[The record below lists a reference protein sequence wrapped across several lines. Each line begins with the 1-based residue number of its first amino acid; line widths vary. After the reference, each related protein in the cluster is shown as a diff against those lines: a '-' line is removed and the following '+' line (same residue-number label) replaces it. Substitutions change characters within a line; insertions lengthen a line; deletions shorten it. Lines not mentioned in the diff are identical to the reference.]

1 MCKDPQM
8 PMTLAIAD
16 CQMDLH
22 VISFTG
28 LETLN
33 EVYRFDIDLISTDA
47 PIDPDSLLGRDAF
60 FRFGLSDKGVRG
72 QIHEAEQVDAGIGLT
87 HYRVAVMP
95 ELQALARCRRSRAYH
110 GASTPDLIRQ
120 LLENHGIA
128 NDTYRFE
135 HLTGRYLHRP
145 LCVQYAETDLHF
157 LQRLCEEDGIHFR
170 FEHTAHGPVLVFS
183 DDPVSFPERTS
194 PLRFNPDDMQDAGEP
209 QLFHLAEHR
218 SMRANRTR
226 PARQTGLAVQ
236 PMAPPEHPAP
246 DAHAI
251 NEPFEQTAAHGW
263 LDHETAC
270 LQQRSARALERI
282 RCEHRDIKGCSNQAA
297 LRSGEIVHVLDHPEP
312 LFNDHWLLTEVYHTG
327 RQLHLLDGHTAH
339 DTALVISALP
349 EAEPCWPQTI
359 GEKTDGY
366 ANEFKVIP
374 WAMSFRAAIRHPRPR
389 INQVHVATLMPGL
402 NDDAD
407 IDPSTHRSIRFDWQK
422 DEIPDA
428 PLGRW
433 PLAQVM
439 CSDAYRIGQLRVG
452 ARVLVDHLDNDPD
465 RPVIRSIVRK
475 NEAEQDVRVCLEG
488 IDFRS
493 PAYIQLLCNQHLRIE
508 SDKGLTLR
516 SSVAQLHLTPDGVCV
531 SGAATLFAPQP
542 TERSPRTLP
551 LSDLRLTTQ
560 PGLHGAP
567 LAGRIWY
574 IVRMP
579 EPDLHHL
586 ARLAREHFLFE
597 GTTDEHGYLGLSEA
611 QRHRLAKEYHLTPHD
626 LRLFHPGQCV
636 DLHAYFQQNWTHQ
649 QLEAL
654 RQCGA

>member
-28 LETLN
+28 LDALN

-47 PIDPDSLLGRDAF
+47 PLDPASLLGRRAF
-60 FRFGLSDKGVRG
+60 FCFGRSGQGLRG
-72 QIHEAEQVDAGIGLT
+72 QIHVAEQLYTGTGLT

-95 ELQALARCRRSRAYH
+95 ELQALARCRKSRAYH
-110 GASTPDLIRQ
+110 DMSTPDLIRQ

-128 NDTYRFE
+128 SDSYRFE
-135 HLTGRYLHRP
+135 HLTGRYLQRP

-170 FEHTAHGPVLVFS
+170 FEHAALSPVLVFS
-183 DDPVSFPERTS
+183 DDPVSFPERTL
-194 PLRFNPDDMQDAGEP
+194 PLHFNREGVPEAGTP

-218 SMRANRTR
+218 SMRANRTG
-226 PARQTGLAVQ
+226 PARQIRLAVQ
-236 PMAPPEHPAP
+236 PMALPENRAP

-251 NEPFEQTAAHGW
+251 NDPFEQTTAHGW

-270 LQQRSARALERI
+270 LQQRSARMLERI
-282 RCEHRDIKGCSNQAA
+282 RCEHRDIQGCSNQAD
-297 LRSGEIVHVLDHPEP
+297 LRSGEIMHVLDHPEP
-312 LFNDHWLLTEVYHTG
+312 LLNDHWLLTEVHHTG
-327 RQLHLLDGHTAH
+327 RQLHLLEGHNAH
-339 DTALVISALP
+339 DTAAVISALP
-349 EAEPCWPQTI
+349 EAGQCWPHAA
-359 GEKTDGY
+359 GAMTDGY
-366 ANEFKVIP
+366 INEFKVIP
-374 WAMSFRAAIRHPRPR
+374 WAMPFRAAMRRPRPC
-389 INQVHVATLMPGL
+389 INEVHVATLMPGL
-402 NDDAD
+402 HDDAD

-422 DEIPDA
+422 DENPDG

-439 CSDAYRIGQLRVG
+439 CSDAYRIGHLRVG

-465 RPVIRSIVRK
+465 RHVIRSIVKK
-475 NEAEQDVRVCLEG
+475 NGAEQDVRVCLEG

-508 SDKGLTLR
+508 SDKGLALR
-516 SSVAQLHLTPDGVCV
+516 STVAQLHLTPDGIVV
-531 SGAATLFAPQP
+531 SGAATLFAQQP
-542 TERSPRTLP
+542 TERSPATLP
-551 LSDLRLTTQ
+551 LSDLRLTAQ
-560 PGLHGAP
+560 PGLQGAP

-579 EPDLHHL
+579 EPGLHHL

-597 GTTDEHGYLGLSEA
+597 GTTDEQGYLGLSEA

-626 LRLFHPGQCV
+626 LHLFYPGQCV
-636 DLHAYFQQNWTHQ
+636 GLHAYFQQNWTHQ
-649 QLEAL
+649 QLETL
-654 RQCGA
+654 RLCGA